1 MLSRV
6 VESQGC
12 YETQKLS
19 EDELDLDK
27 LRVRFITLRK
37 LRLMAGRR
45 RLGVAWL
52 ILDPVV
58 ISLVYLFVFT
68 VIRSNPNPTVLFIGI
83 SMFNIFSKSVK
94 SGVSSIS
101 DFSGGLRVER
111 VRTRVLTSSM
121 LQYRIID
128 SLLQSIGVSV
138 ILYFGIG
145 VSLAGILSFIIL
157 STLLGIVAEGFGLN
171 IAIHAK
177 RTPDLSN
184 IVNYILLLMFFG
196 SPALYSMTIT
206 EGWHYR
212 INEFNPFTYFVEF
225 ARKNAGAESA
235 IDDLMGPEMYCIT
248 IILSILAIRGYKT
261 LDKQR
266 WEVSSWS

>member
-1 MLSRV
+1 M
-6 VESQGC
+6 
-12 YETQKLS
+12 
-19 EDELDLDK
+19 
-27 LRVRFITLRK
+27 
-37 LRLMAGRR
+37 
-45 RLGVAWL
+45 AWL

-68 VIRSNPNPTVLFIGI
+68 VIRSNPNPTILFIGI

-101 DFSGGLRVER
+101 DFSGGLKAER
-111 VRTRVLTSSM
+111 VRTRVLTASM
-121 LQYRIID
+121 FQYRIID
-128 SLLQSIGVSV
+128 SLLQSVGVSV

-145 VSLAGILSFIIL
+145 ISLFGVLSFIIL
-157 STLLGIVAEGFGLN
+157 STILGILAEGFGLN

-206 EGWHYR
+206 EGLHYR
-212 INEFNPFTYFVEF
+212 INELNPFTYFVEF

-235 IDDLMGPEMYCIT
+235 IDDLIGMEMYCICV
-248 IILSILAIRGYKT
+248 ILSVLAIRGYRT
-261 LDKQR
+261 LDRQR
-266 WEVSSWS
+266 WEISSWS